1 MKLRANEVSV
11 REIDGEMVLLDLR
24 TSKYLSA
31 NRVGTILL
39 QLLAEDRSL
48 NELADALVAE
58 FDVPH
63 ETALADVTVFVDE
76 LRTRGLL
83 EPTS

>member
-11 REIDGEMVLLDLR
+11 REIDGEMLLLDLR
-24 TSKYLSA
+24 TSKYLTA

-39 QLLAEDRSL
+39 QRLAEHQTVE
-48 NELADALVAE
+48 ELADALVAE

-63 ETALADVTVFVDE
+63 ATAVADVQAFVDE
-76 LRTRGLL
+76 LGTRGLL
-83 EPTS
+83 EPNG

>member
-1 MKLRANEVSV
+1 MKLRADEVSV

-39 QLLAEDRSL
+39 RLLAEECSVD
-48 NELADALVAE
+48 ELTDALAAE
-58 FDVPH
+58 FDVPR
-63 ETALADVTVFVDE
+63 ETALADVNMFVDE

-83 EPTS
+83 EPAC

>member
-39 QLLAEDRSL
+39 QLLAEERSL
-48 NELADALVAE
+48 QELADALVAE
-58 FDVPH
+58 FDVPQ

-76 LRTRGLL
+76 LCARGLL
-83 EPTS
+83 EPAG